1 MSVDAKYT
9 LLPPVMAF
17 PGRRAMAAL
26 SLRYP
31 AAGGILPT
39 GYTCVGVALQA
50 QASHAKVLGCVPIA
64 VNLIGNLCFL

>member
-1 MSVDAKYT
+1 MG
-9 LLPPVMAF
+9 LG
-17 PGRRAMAAL
+17 GRRALAAL

-39 GYTCVGVALQA
+39 GDTCVGVALQA
-50 QASHAKVLGCVPIA
+50 QAAHAKVLGCVPIT